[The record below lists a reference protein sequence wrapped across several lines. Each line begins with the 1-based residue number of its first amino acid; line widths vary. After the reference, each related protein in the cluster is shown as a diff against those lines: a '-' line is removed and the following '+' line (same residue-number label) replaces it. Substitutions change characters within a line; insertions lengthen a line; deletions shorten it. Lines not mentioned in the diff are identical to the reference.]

1 MFSFLAIFAIV
12 LSFGAIP
19 FLIASVFHKTSRDD
33 LEFEK
38 EFFDTKQPT
47 ESDGRWAGDGN
58 ATWGGD
64 GVAPDLWE

>member
-33 LEFEK
+33 LE
-38 EFFDTKQPT
+38 
-47 ESDGRWAGDGN
+47 S
-58 ATWGGD
+58 
-64 GVAPDLWE
+64 